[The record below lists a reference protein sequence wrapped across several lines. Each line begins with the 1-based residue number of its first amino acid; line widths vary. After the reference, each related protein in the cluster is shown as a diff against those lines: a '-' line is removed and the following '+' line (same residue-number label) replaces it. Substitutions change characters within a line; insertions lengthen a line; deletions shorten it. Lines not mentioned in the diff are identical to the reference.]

1 MHNFKLDYLFQKE
14 IIGWVHTKIR
24 LFTSFFLYTQAKYV
38 RYPRSQCVSPSWDN
52 TARRRE
58 RGGRVCLDALPE
70 IVEKFYLTNAKEGIV
85 NKLLG
90 DGMLFVNTWNEW
102 AKSVHLES
110 DERNGY
116 SWLCVVQNSKNFLLS
131 AL

>member
-14 IIGWVHTKIR
+14 IIGWVRTKIR

-58 RGGRVCLDALPE
+58 RGERVCLDALP
-70 IVEKFYLTNAKEGIV
+70 
-85 NKLLG
+85 KLL
-90 DGMLFVNTWNEW
+90 
-102 AKSVHLES
+102 
-110 DERNGY
+110 
-116 SWLCVVQNSKNFLLS
+116 KNFILLT
-131 AL
+131 